1 MVLNAG
7 DIPIINIFRD
17 SVKGKNSFT
26 AAETEISS
34 RKIINKSLKEGKV
47 F

>member
-17 SVKGKNSFT
+17 SVKGKKFVYGCRNGDL
-26 AAETEISS
+26 IQ
-34 RKIINKSLKEGKV
+34 KNN
-47 F
+47 